1 MMQVKRIIPDSA
13 TKKPK
18 YKNKKVVVK
27 NNKFDSKL
35 ESRIYLKILELQ
47 KEYDFIFRLQPR
59 YRLVDKFVVDE
70 KLVRPIDYIADFDIV
85 INGKTYVIDVKG
97 LETDVFKIKKK
108 LFAKR
113 YGKQI
118 ICVKSVKQFVEWF
131 DDVRKKGEIK

>member
-1 MMQVKRIIPDSA
+1 MMQVKRLIPDSA

-59 YRLVDKFVVDE
+59 YRLVDKFVVDG

-118 ICVKSVKQFVEWF
+118 ICVKSIKQFVEWF
-131 DDVRKKGEIK
+131 DDVRKKGKNV